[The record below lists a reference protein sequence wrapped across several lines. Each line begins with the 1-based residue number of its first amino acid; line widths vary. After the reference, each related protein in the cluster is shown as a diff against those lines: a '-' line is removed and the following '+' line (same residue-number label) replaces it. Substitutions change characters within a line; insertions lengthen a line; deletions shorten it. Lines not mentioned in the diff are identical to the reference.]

1 VAYTPHKVQAEA
13 HKAFLIDGYK
23 KGVLYWGRQCGKSIW
38 SIQQLVFSAI
48 LNQGQHFI
56 VFKEYQ
62 QAEQVAWTQYLHTIP
77 QGLIAK
83 TDKSSLTITFN
94 YIGTNANG
102 DKAVVK
108 FPEPIGERVIEH
120 DESKPPSSI
129 RLLGSDKYECFD
141 DKVEILTSS
150 GWKLFKD
157 LDKTE
162 EVLTLS
168 PTGFAEWQKP
178 TRYIDEYYNGEMY
191 HINSGRIDL
200 SVTPNHRF
208 LVQSGKG
215 VMKFKAISDPT
226 ILGYKIPAVAKFEG
240 KDSLSHNDMAIMG
253 FYLAEGNAYGNNGG
267 DITKRRGNYE
277 VVFNQTAG
285 VKGGDKGEVRSQ
297 FKKILES
304 AGYNVHEKSHCLYVL
319 NKDLWSKLVVLG
331 NTYTKRIPREYKE
344 QSPDKLRTMLHWLI
358 MGDGTIRGVKRTYST
373 TSKGLADDVQE
384 IAIKAGYGA
393 RIVAKEPNNR
403 ISYIKGRTVKSKA
416 TLYTITILNN
426 KWSYFTS
433 SKKSYVSKTHYDGRV
448 YCVQV
453 PNQTIMVRNNGK
465 ATWSG
470 NSHRGAKAMGMIMDE
485 YQDQDPK
492 AWASVYSKFFAT
504 TNGWVCYMG
513 TAKDIDHWNELLDL
527 SEKSDNYYYSKATY
541 RDTPY
546 ISQEWV
552 DEDKKDAIAKGE
564 LGIWMQEMELVP
576 FNIQGVVYPMF
587 DKNIHIVKPSDVP
600 VDGTD
605 YITVDFGF
613 AEGHPA
619 AVCFVRI
626 TADDV
631 WYVYDEIH
639 GTGIQIDD
647 MIAQIR
653 EKTGDRRITAIIA
666 DSARPDLIDY
676 MQSKG
681 LPVIPAPKKSNSV
694 PAGIQL
700 LAQRLQPKIQIIG
713 EPRPNMYFASN
724 CKRTVYDFTHY
735 KYKEIK
741 ANRPAMELPEKRFD
755 DATDSIRYLALF
767 FKYGQ
772 VNKSNPINAKP
783 KFNEFGL

>member
-1 VAYTPHKVQAEA
+1 MAYSPHKVQAEA

-23 KGVLYWGRQCGKSIW
+23 KGVLYWGRQVGKSIW

-120 DESKPPSSI
+120 DETKPPSSI
-129 RLLGSDKYECFD
+129 RLLGSDK
-141 DKVEILTSS
+141 
-150 GWKLFKD
+150 
-157 LDKTE
+157 
-162 EVLTLS
+162 
-168 PTGFAEWQKP
+168 
-178 TRYIDEYYNGEMY
+178 
-191 HINSGRIDL
+191 
-200 SVTPNHRF
+200 
-208 LVQSGKG
+208 
-215 VMKFKAISDPT
+215 
-226 ILGYKIPAVAKFEG
+226 
-240 KDSLSHNDMAIMG
+240 
-253 FYLAEGNAYGNNGG
+253 
-267 DITKRRGNYE
+267 
-277 VVFNQTAG
+277 
-285 VKGGDKGEVRSQ
+285 
-297 FKKILES
+297 
-304 AGYNVHEKSHCLYVL
+304 HE
-319 NKDLWSKLVVLG
+319 
-331 NTYTKRIPREYKE
+331 
-344 QSPDKLRTMLHWLI
+344 
-358 MGDGTIRGVKRTYST
+358 
-373 TSKGLADDVQE
+373 
-384 IAIKAGYGA
+384 
-393 RIVAKEPNNR
+393 
-403 ISYIKGRTVKSKA
+403 
-416 TLYTITILNN
+416 
-426 KWSYFTS
+426 
-433 SKKSYVSKTHYDGRV
+433 
-448 YCVQV
+448 
-453 PNQTIMVRNNGK
+453 
-465 ATWSG
+465 
-470 NSHRGAKAMGMIMDE
+470 SHRGAKAMGMIMDE

-527 SEKSDNYYYSKATY
+527 SQNNENYYYSKATY

-546 ISQEWV
+546 ISKEWV
-552 DEDKKDAIAKGE
+552 EEDKKDAIAKGE

-587 DKNIHIVKPSDVP
+587 DKNIHIIKPIDVP
-600 VDGTD
+600 VEGTD

-681 LPVIPAPKKSNSV
+681 LPVIPAPKKPNSV

-713 EPRPNMYFASN
+713 EPKPNLYFSSI
-724 CKRTVYDFTHY
+724 CKKSIYDFTHY

-755 DATDSIRYLALF
+755 DACFVKGTMIATPSGDVAIEKLKIGDEVITPFGVSKVLGAGSTGIRQVVDYGVFKSTPNHKILTNTGLVKADALSYTNIVWELRNNKFKELSLTELYIAGILNPQTPLTELTFQALLIRKLMVKLNYSTEQFGSSIMARFLKDTKSIIKTDQTTTRLNRLSVLLEKNTQVATSGEATILKGIWKELENLRLNGIKAQRGESGIGITVKKLGKIESLYQQNAKSVTTCMSPTDPQSAGFVVGGVKPQTYAEEEVFNLATTDGVYFANKVLVSNCDSIRYLALF

-772 VNKSNPINAKP
+772 VNKSKPINAKP